1 MSEEYTDEQLA
12 AAFPGQ
18 DVASLRA
25 SLDKSAGKGTAVSP
39 NADPL
44 PSDEGKPAAAE
55 AVTYPDYIPEKFR
68 QGSVEEATA
77 KLAKSYGELE
87 KARSGAQAKPQA
99 NSEPTTEAA
108 EGDAAPATTIT
119 MDDVVS
125 EFLENDR
132 TISDETYKAFEEKG
146 VARDFLNNYVLGQ
159 EAISNQ
165 LITQVY
171 SEVGGAEEYSKLMD
185 WANANL
191 TESEISAYDNIMAGG
206 SIDAV
211 KMAVGGLQAR
221 RGVSPSLLKGTGDQT
236 SVRSGY
242 ESRAEMTRDMRDPRY
257 KTDAAFRKQVET
269 KLANSNIW

>member
-25 SLDKSAGKGTAVSP
+25 SLDKSAGKGTEVSP
-39 NADPL
+39 NADTL
-44 PSDEGKPAAAE
+44 PSDEGKPEAAAPVE
-55 AVTYPDYIPEKFR
+55 YPDYIPEKFR
-68 QGSVEEATA
+68 QGTVEEATA
-77 KLAKSYGELE
+77 RLAKSYGELE

-99 NSEPTTEAA
+99 NSEPAPEAA
-108 EGDAAPATTIT
+108 DADAAPAATIT

-125 EFLENDR
+125 EFLKNDR

-165 LITQVY
+165 LISQVY
-171 SEVGGAEEYSKLMD
+171 SEVGGAEEYGTLME
-185 WANANL
+185 WATANL
-191 TESEISAYDNIMAGG
+191 TEAEIDAYDNIMASG
-206 SIDAV
+206 SIEAV

-221 RGVSPSLLKGTGDQT
+221 RGTAPSLLKGTGEQT
-236 SVRSGY
+236 ASHPGY

-257 KTDAAFRKQVET
+257 KTDAAFRKQVEN